1 MKNCPKKLI
10 AVLIFLFGILNTSH
24 AQDLSIVNCLPNMDK
39 VLQYKELEDTSILIL
54 GEEIFY
60 KTHTWD
66 YFIETIGD
74 SIFIDSIY
82 VDISNRYLMDYKVY
96 TLARYDKNN
105 NLMWANP
112 IDTQYSYQL
121 TCLNCCEGDQND
133 DCSALNMYKPIEFKL
148 YNNNIYI
155 AYLLETATRKG
166 VITTPG
172 WRYGDIEF
180 FPIEDSKS
188 GFYYTIM
195 NLNGNLLKSNGDKK
209 VFSGIDNIDDG
220 TGNIDTY
227 INFCPHSSEPNF
239 YVYSYYNDGYSYTL
253 NGNAI
258 YSFDIPMDTVKIL
271 ANGTRTS
278 VDIRN
283 NSTFKLVYNYNNN
296 KNALLY
302 IDNFQDTVI
311 VLKDMYTSYYYGV
324 DAIYITFLDSSNVL
338 LSVYKGGYF
347 IFNTKDYS
355 INKLNYSKILY
366 NTDNSIDY
374 DVDSGV
380 HFQQL
385 FYNYYRP
392 YTDYQKYILN
402 NLGTNMWELLKFEDG
417 QFLPID
423 TIEDNINGI
432 KLINNILIIE
442 KKYEYHL
449 FYYQDKLIVKT
460 NGVYSFNDIHLYEG
474 NLFLNYNGFY
484 EYNKL
489 IFLNIE
495 NNAVIN
501 LDINGEFRYFYSY
514 YLPLRNQIL
523 FSLPNL
529 PKVNALY
536 THMSGCNVAFYTLHP
551 KANLYVKAMY
561 DENANGIIDN
571 GEGAYSGYNI
581 KYTTPEGAKVA
592 RYFQDTVGYNII
604 GLDTGYYQFQF
615 SANNAIYTVF
625 NPIHNVHYANVN
637 QSDTIVILVQPISPV
652 GDISVRIDNIGASR
666 PGFDNRYVITVKNN
680 GTKTMKN
687 TVFKILYDQNKMDFK
702 KLSYNYYSRNDT
714 LISYSMNLPV
724 SSEVKF
730 YFDFI
735 VKTPP
740 TVNNGDTL
748 KTQVWV
754 NSSVHDDIP
763 YNNYH
768 RLQDIVVGSYDPNDK
783 SVDDTLIY
791 TDNPI
796 AHLLTYTIRFENTGN
811 YYAQNVILRDTL
823 PQGLDGS
830 TLKVIAASHNY
841 DLSIVNDSI
850 LEFRFLNI
858 NLDYSDLMNDGFIK
872 YSVYTKPEYSGAID
886 PIKNKAEIFFDFN
899 LPIVT
904 NFASTVIQ
912 LTSTGIKDNTTNS
925 SLLLYPN
932 PTAHELHIDD
942 KWEGN
947 IENVYMIDLQGRII
961 TVNWTGKTI
970 HCNNLESGLYQV
982 VIVSEGKI
990 FTSKMVKM

>member
-10 AVLIFLFGILNTSH
+10 TVLIFLFGILNTSH
-24 AQDLSIVNCLPNMDK
+24 AQDLSIVNCLPNIDK
-39 VLQYKELEDTSILIL
+39 ILQYKELEDTSILIL

-66 YFIETIGD
+66 YFLDTIGD

-105 NLMWANP
+105 NLMWAYP

-121 TCLNCCEGDQND
+121 ECYDWTYNNQNEN
-133 DCSALNMYKPIEFKL
+133 CSALDMYNSIQFKL
-148 YNNNIYI
+148 YNNKIYI
-155 AYLLETATRKG
+155 AYLLETATRKS
-166 VITTPG
+166 VNKTPG
-172 WRYGDIEF
+172 SGFGEIYYLSKK
-180 FPIEDSKS
+180 SKS
-188 GFYYTIM
+188 GFFYTIM
-195 NLNGNLLKSNGDKK
+195 NFDGNLLKSQGDKK
-209 VFSGIDNIDDG
+209 VFSGYGNTYNTDG
-220 TGNIDTY
+220 FIQTDIK
-227 INFCPHSSEPNF
+227 FCPHSYEPNF
-239 YVYSYYNDGYSYTL
+239 YVYSDYRGTTVWGINK
-253 NGNAI
+253 NVI
-258 YSFDIPMDTVKIL
+258 YSFDTQMDTVKIL
-271 ANGTRTS
+271 ANSTKTS

-283 NSTFKLVYNYNNN
+283 NSTFTLVYNYNNY

-311 VLKDMYTSYYYGV
+311 ALSNLNGV
-324 DAIYITFLDSSNVL
+324 YDSPSIYITHLDSIHVL
-338 LSVYKGGYF
+338 LSVYLDGYY
-347 IFNTKDYS
+347 IFNTNDYS
-355 INKLNYSKILY
+355 TKKLSYSKILY
-366 NTDNSIDY
+366 NYDNSIRY
-374 DVDSGV
+374 DVDLEL
-380 HFQQL
+380 HYQQL
-385 FYNYYRP
+385 FDYYYRP

-423 TIEDNINGI
+423 TIE
-432 KLINNILIIE
+432 NNIKGSILVNKILTI
-442 KKYEYHL
+442 YGNNGFHL
-449 FYYQDKLIVKT
+449 YYYQDSILNRTFEDNTVDDF
-460 NGVYSFNDIHLYEG
+460 YSKGELQ
-474 NLFLNYNGFY
+474 NLS
-484 EYNKL
+484 
-489 IFLNIE
+489 
-495 NNAVIN
+495 
-501 LDINGEFRYFYSY
+501 SY

-523 FSLPNL
+523 FSPPNL
-529 PKVNALY
+529 PYIYPVF

-791 TDNPI
+791 SDNPI

-942 KWEGN
+942 KWESN

-961 TVNWTGKTI
+961 NVNWTGKTI
-970 HCNNLESGLYQV
+970 HCNNLESGLYRV